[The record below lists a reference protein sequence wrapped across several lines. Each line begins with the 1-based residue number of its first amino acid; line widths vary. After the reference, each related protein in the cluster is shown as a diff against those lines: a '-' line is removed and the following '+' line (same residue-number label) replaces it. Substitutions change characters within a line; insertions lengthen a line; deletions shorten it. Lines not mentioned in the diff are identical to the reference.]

1 MKGSFPAVL
10 AGLMAAILALAT
22 ALGLAKGGLHISNHE
37 GDLLHL
43 ADIVRREVDGEW
55 PHLDFVT
62 PLGVL
67 AYAPIAALAALG
79 LPLGLAVIWAQAL
92 VGAVLLPGAF
102 WVGLSRLDRG
112 WACLFGAGVM
122 GLAVALASGGPEPW
136 ISLSMHYNR
145 WGWAIAFIVLAI
157 AILPPRGSRPGQQLA
172 DGLALGL
179 GLAALALIK
188 ATYLLACA
196 PVAVLALAL
205 RRDGRALATALAA
218 ALAIWGGLTLVAGP
232 GLWPAYL
239 TDLLEVAR
247 TDMRPFPSDPFLTVI
262 GGTRTLAGTLLYL
275 AAVILARR
283 GGWRQE
289 GLLLLAAGPGL
300 AYVTYQN
307 HGNAPV
313 WLFLLGILALALR
326 RPGTPQ
332 PSGLMA
338 VGWSALLLAAPIF
351 LALFESPIRNFSAAE
366 GEAVA
371 LLPGDQGL
379 WMPAA
384 RALRVE
390 TRIERPL
397 DLDPPDWLVDPGPE
411 PTVFRGTELEGCVV
425 TNGLVAW
432 YRAISE
438 DLAATGFAGHPA
450 FVADVLSAYWLFG
463 GVGRLDGGA
472 PWYYGG
478 LPGIEGAELLL
489 VPQCVGNIDARRGIL
504 AAVEAGG
511 YELTELRR
519 TRDYIV
525 LGIAP
530 PAASAR

>member
-1 MKGSFPAVL
+1 MKGPFPAGP

-92 VGAVLLPGAF
+92 VGAVLLPGAL

-112 WACLFGAGVM
+112 WAWLFGAGVM

-145 WGWAIAFIVLAI
+145 WGWAIAFVVLAI
-157 AILPPRGSRPGQQLA
+157 AILPPRGSGPGQQLA
-172 DGLALGL
+172 DGLVLGL

-196 PVAVLALAL
+196 PVALLALAL

-218 ALAIWGGLTLVAGP
+218 ALAIFGGLTLVAGP

-239 TDLLEVAR
+239 ADLLEVAR
-247 TDMRPFPSDPFLTVI
+247 TDIRPYPGDPFLTVI
-262 GGTRTLAGTLLYL
+262 GGAPTVAGTLLYL
-275 AAVILARR
+275 VAVILARR
-283 GGWRQE
+283 GGWRRE
-289 GLLLLAAGPGL
+289 GLLLLTAAPGL

-313 WLFLLGILALALR
+313 WLFLLGIVALALR
-326 RPGTPQ
+326 RPGTP
-332 PSGLMA
+332 PPRGLMA
-338 VGWSALLLAAPIF
+338 VGWSALVLAAPIF
-351 LALFESPIRNFSAAE
+351 FSLFESPVRNVLAAE
-366 GEAVA
+366 TEAVA

-379 WMPAA
+379 WMPAK
-384 RALRVE
+384 RAYQVE
-390 TRIERPL
+390 TRSPRALELERPE
-397 DLDPPDWLVDPGPE
+397 WWGDPGPE
-411 PTVFRGTELEGCVV
+411 PVVFRGSALEDCII
-425 TNGLVAW
+425 TNGLVGW

-438 DLAATGFAGHPA
+438 DLAAAGFAGHPA
-450 FVADVLSAYWLFG
+450 FVADILSTYWLFG
-463 GVGRLDGGA
+463 GVGRLEGGA

-489 VPQCVGNIDARRGIL
+489 VPQCAGDIGARRRIL
-504 AAVEAGG
+504 ATIEAGG
-511 YELTELRR
+511 YDLTELRR

-530 PAASAR
+530 PAANAR